1 MRWWCCAE
9 SSNRKN
15 TNKAPDE
22 RGGGFGKDGADK
34 RGALAEKEAG
44 TAETTGAADKRGAL
58 AEKERRAPRRQRT
71 DASDG
76 SERTKKEKRPL
87 WAFFYSDYFWWN
99 PNCRRQMER
108 HAEKASNRK
117 SAESKR

>member
-1 MRWWCCAE
+1 MALH
-9 SSNRKN
+9 SNQ
-15 TNKAPDE
+15 T
-22 RGGGFGKDGADK
+22 GA
-34 RGALAEKEAG
+34 AEKEGGRQQRTGA
-44 TAETTGAADKRGAL
+44 AETTDGRIRRFGAS
-58 AEKERRAPRRQRT
+58 EK
-71 DASDG
+71 G
-76 SERTKKEKRPL
+76 KKPL